1 MFTSAEALAL
11 LSAAHAQDRLAHAYL
26 ITGPAG
32 SGKRALAAALSS
44 LILAQPGDTTGHP
57 DVHIAEP
64 ESKSRRILIEQIRAL
79 EHELHMRSLLGGQKI
94 GLILDAD
101 RLQPNAANAFLKT
114 LEEPPAHTHLLL
126 LSAQPEQML
135 ETILS
140 RCIEVSLRLV
150 ERVALTGGQ
159 RALLGALRSF
169 ARSGRAELPH
179 IFGLVREFQTLLAQA
194 KADIQAQADTD
205 FKAEEKHYKQT
216 TDARAWLDDREDYWK
231 AIVEARYV
239 AARAGLLETLE
250 QWSADSLRQQHGAP
264 ELDLPEFAA
273 DTAALAARHSTPT
286 LLRKADALE
295 TLRENLNRPGV
306 QEQLAIECAFLRAFG
321 EGRD

>member
-44 LILAQPGDTTGHP
+44 LILAQPGDTSGHP

-79 EHELHMRSLLGGQKI
+79 EHELHMRSLLGGKKI

-126 LSAQPEQML
+126 LTAQPGQML

-140 RCIEVSLRLV
+140 RCIEVPLRLV
-150 ERVALTGGQ
+150 EKVALTDGQ
-159 RALLGALRSF
+159 RTLLGALQSF
-169 ARSGRAELPH
+169 ARGGRAELPH
-179 IFGLVREFQTLLAQA
+179 VFGLVRAFQSVLSQA
-194 KADIQAQADTD
+194 KAGIQAQADTD

-250 QWSADSLRQQHGAP
+250 QWSADSLRQQHGSP

-273 DTAALAARHSTPT
+273 DTAALATRHSTVS
-286 LLRKADALE
+286 LLRRADALE
-295 TLRENLNRPGV
+295 GLRENLNRPGV

-321 EGRD
+321 ESHG